1 MPSKLPG
8 SKRRLGKSLTVSQDV
23 LRRFT
28 WEIRAINVCLDDL
41 RYFQAHALGIAAP
54 QMMILMALLDLEQ
67 GDGVPVNVVAKLMK
81 VESAFITKH
90 SKQLEDKRFVRR
102 ERCANDARIVHLS
115 LTDSAR
121 GALAG
126 IAAQQEELDEFVS
139 GYLDIADFAKLASCL
154 SGVRQRLEKARLH
167 AALKMQEPSREQQL
181 RDA

>member
-8 SKRRLGKSLTVSQDV
+8 LKRRLGKSPAASQDV

-41 RYFQAHALGIAAP
+41 RSFQAHALGLASP
-54 QMMILMALLDLEQ
+54 QMMILMALIDLEQ

-81 VESAFITKH
+81 VESAFITRH
-90 SKQLEDKRFVRR
+90 SKQLEEKRLVRR
-102 ERCANDARIVHLS
+102 KRCANDARIVNLS

-121 GALAG
+121 RQLAS

-139 GYLDIADFAKLASCL
+139 GYLDITDFAKLASCL

-167 AALKMQEPSREQQL
+167 ATLKMQEPSREQQL

>member
-1 MPSKLPG
+1 MPSKLTG
-8 SKRRLGKSLTVSQDV
+8 LKRRLGKSLAASQDV

-41 RYFQAHALGIAAP
+41 RSFQAHALGIAAP
-54 QMMILMALLDLEQ
+54 QMMILMALIDLEH

-121 GALAG
+121 RGLAS

-139 GYLDIADFAKLASCL
+139 GYLDIAEFAKLASCL